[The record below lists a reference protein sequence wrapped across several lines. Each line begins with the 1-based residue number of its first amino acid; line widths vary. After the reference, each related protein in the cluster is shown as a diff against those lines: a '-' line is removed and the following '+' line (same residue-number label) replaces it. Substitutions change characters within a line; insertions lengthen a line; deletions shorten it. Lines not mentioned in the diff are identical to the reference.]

1 MEKDFLIEL
10 FNSSKSIAEICI
22 SLYGKKNGG
31 MHNRVLKLFKETG
44 YDWDNHLKEI
54 EKSKKVYCLN
64 CGKEI
69 TGKERSRKKFCDSS
83 CAAQYN
89 NKQRTERSEES
100 KLKTSESLK
109 KYYSNNPMKAETKSA
124 ISEGLK
130 KYVSKN
136 KKTDKKLWEE
146 YCKTYKTNVSLE
158 EYINNIK
165 GRRKNYQRIKE
176 QKIKEKPKCIVCG
189 KDLPGYNT
197 LFCSKECKNEHD
209 KKLYEEYIERWK
221 KGEESG
227 CTPSFKIHKYV
238 KRYLEATNHNS
249 CQRCGWHEI
258 NEYTGNVPLQIHHI
272 DGDCTN
278 NSPDNIQLLCPN
290 CHALTENFGSRN
302 KNSKRVFRKQ
312 KLFKQEILNT
322 L

>member
-54 EKSKKVYCLN
+54 EENKKVYCLN

-89 NKQRTERSEES
+89 NKQRNERSEES
-100 KLKTSESLK
+100 KSKVSESLK
-109 KYYSNNPMKAETKSA
+109 KYYSEH
-124 ISEGLK
+124 
-130 KYVSKN
+130 
-136 KKTDKKLWEE
+136 KKTDKELWEH
-146 YCKTYKTNVSLE
+146 YCKTYKTSISFE
-158 EYINNIK
+158 DYTTKIK
-165 GRRKNYQRIKE
+165 GRYNDYK
-176 QKIKEKPKCIVCG
+176 KIKKQKAAKKLKCIVCG

-197 LFCSKECKNEHD
+197 LFCSNECKKEHD
-209 KKLYEEYIERWK
+209 KVLYEEYIERWK
-221 KGEESG
+221 KGEEPG

-238 KRYLEATNHNS
+238 KRYLEEKNNNS

-312 KLFKQEILNT
+312 KLFKQEILKDYDKN
-322 L
+322 LCNI